1 MTLIKLIINCLIVI
15 LAAIIVFGI
24 HVFVNTSTEN
34 PVELNALIYSY
45 SINVI
50 LACGVIILLFA
61 LKKKLK
67 DQLGFVF
74 MASSLLQL
82 VFFFILF
89 YPEYNSDGDLTRL
102 EFLTFFI
109 PYVVCLVTETVLLS
123 QFLNSLDKYNSLK

>member
-1 MTLIKLIINCLIVI
+1 MTIKKLITNCLIVV
-15 LAAIIVFGI
+15 LAATIVFFI
-24 HVFVNTSTEN
+24 HVWINSEIHN
-34 PVELNALIYSY
+34 AVEVNALIYSY

-74 MASSLLQL
+74 MGSSMLKF
-82 VFFFILF
+82 VCFFFLF
-89 YPEYNSDGDLTRL
+89 YPQYNADGNLTRL

-109 PYVVCLVTETVLLS
+109 PYAVCLITEMVLLS
-123 QFLNSLDKYNSLK
+123 RFLNDLDNN